1 MNLEN
6 NIKKYRNIAIDIFKA
21 GIAAA
26 DPEVAVNGKLS
37 KLFASNPN
45 IFNETAVVAVG
56 KAGVKMMRGALPV
69 LSNKNMIIMPMIVT
83 NIENIIPFS
92 DVDIMIA
99 GHPLPDKNGLDA
111 ARKIAKIARSLTQ
124 GQTLLMLISGGASAM
139 LPLPS
144 DGVTLDDKINITDKL
159 LASGCN
165 INDINIVRKSL
176 SQIKGGGLAKM
187 ASPANVISL
196 ILSDVIGDDLGSIAS
211 GITVLENNSYSHAI
225 NILKKKQIW
234 DNIPVLIK
242 KILTKETKKTKAIN
256 NGKFNSINNHLI
268 GSNLKSIHA
277 MAEMAVSKNYNVEI
291 LYDPI
296 CGEAKIAAK
305 NLVIIAKNK
314 LENKLDQTPLII
326 AAGGETTVTLNSNSN
341 GKGGRNQEFALAFAI
356 NANLYNLP
364 NRWVLLSGG
373 TDGRDGP
380 TDAAGAVVDP
390 FSIERIDNAGFNA
403 NESLLN
409 NNSYNSL
416 VVSGDLLAICAT
428 GTNVADLQLLILF

>member
-6 NIKKYRNIAIDIFKA
+6 NIKEYRNIAIDIFKA

-37 KLFASNPN
+37 ELFTSNPD

-69 LSNKNMIIMPMIVT
+69 LSNKNMIIMPIIVT
-83 NIENIIPFS
+83 NIENFIPFS
-92 DVDIMIA
+92 DVDIMSA

-111 ARKIAKIARSLTQ
+111 ARKIANLARSLTQ

-144 DGVTLDDKINITDKL
+144 DGISLEDKINITDKL

-165 INDINIVRKSL
+165 INDINIIRKSL
-176 SQIKGGGLAKM
+176 SQLKGGGLAKM

-211 GITVLENNSYSHAI
+211 GITVLENNNYGHAI

-234 DNIPVLIK
+234 NKMPNSVKKILIK
-242 KILTKETKKTKAIN
+242 KTEKTKVKN
-256 NGKFNSINNHLI
+256 NGKLNSIDNYLI
-268 GSNLKSIHA
+268 GSNSKYIHA
-277 MAEMAVSKNYNVEI
+277 MAEMAISKNYNVEI

-314 LENKLDQTPLII
+314 LKNKLDHTPLII
-326 AAGGETTVTLNSNSN
+326 VAGGETTVTLNGNSN

-356 NANLYNLP
+356 NAKLYDLP
-364 NRWVLLSGG
+364 NRWILLSGG

-380 TDAAGAVVDP
+380 TNAAGAVVDP
-390 FSIERIDNAGFNA
+390 FSIERIDNAGFVA
-403 NESLLN
+403 NESLN
-409 NNSYNSL
+409 NNDSYNSL
-416 VVSGDLLAICAT
+416 MVAGDLIITGST

>member
-6 NIKKYRNIAIDIFKA
+6 NIKEYRNIAIDIFKA

-37 KLFASNPN
+37 ELFASNPD

-69 LSNKNMIIMPMIVT
+69 LSNKNMIIMPIIVT
-83 NIENIIPFS
+83 NIENFIPFS
-92 DVDIMIA
+92 DVDIMSA

-111 ARKIAKIARSLTQ
+111 ARKIAKLARSLTQ

-144 DGVTLDDKINITDKL
+144 DGISLEDKINITDKL

-165 INDINIVRKSL
+165 INDINIIRKSL
-176 SQIKGGGLAKM
+176 SQLKGGGLAKM

-211 GITVLENNSYSHAI
+211 GITVLENNNYGHAI

-234 DNIPVLIK
+234 NKMPNSVKKILIK
-242 KILTKETKKTKAIN
+242 KTEKTKVKN
-256 NGKFNSINNHLI
+256 NGKLNSIDNYLI
-268 GSNLKSIHA
+268 GSNSKSIHA
-277 MAEMAVSKNYNVEI
+277 MAEMAISKNYNVEI

-296 CGEAKIAAK
+296 CGEARIAAK

-314 LENKLDQTPLII
+314 LKNKLDHTPLII
-326 AAGGETTVTLNSNSN
+326 VAGGETTVTLNGNSN

-356 NANLYNLP
+356 NAKLYDLP
-364 NRWVLLSGG
+364 NRWILLSGG

-380 TDAAGAVVDP
+380 TNAAGAVVDP
-390 FSIERIDNAGFNA
+390 FSIERIDNAGFVA
-403 NESLLN
+403 NESLN
-409 NNSYNSL
+409 NNDSYNSL
-416 VVSGDLLAICAT
+416 MVAGDLIITGST